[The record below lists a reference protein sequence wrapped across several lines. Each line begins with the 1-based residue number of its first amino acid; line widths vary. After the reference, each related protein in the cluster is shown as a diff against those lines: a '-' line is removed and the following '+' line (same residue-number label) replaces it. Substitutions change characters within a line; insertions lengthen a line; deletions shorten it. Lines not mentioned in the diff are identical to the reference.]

1 MVEKF
6 ATGVADTGGKWGEDI
21 HGLGTIERKGYAW
34 DNSEKGTEKRV
45 KTEKV
50 PKEK

>member
-1 MVEKF
+1 MCVFYE
-6 ATGVADTGGKWGEDI
+6 VRMDE
-21 HGLGTIERKGYAW
+21 LEW

-50 PKEK
+50 AREK